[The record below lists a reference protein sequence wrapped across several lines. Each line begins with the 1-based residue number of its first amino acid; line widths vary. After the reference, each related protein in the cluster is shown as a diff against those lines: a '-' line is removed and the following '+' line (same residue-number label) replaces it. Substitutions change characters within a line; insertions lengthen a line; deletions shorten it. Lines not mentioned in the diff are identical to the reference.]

1 MEFLLLLLILAV
13 IQTMQLWYFVIM
25 LFNLKKKTYSF
36 SSFVLYT
43 QTPRKPVFFYIV
55 YKMKVYLPWLGCRFA
70 LYKIHTF
77 LSQPCHTF
85 PLQNTHLP
93 LTTMPHTPSSKYTLS
108 SHNPATL
115 PLYKIHTS
123 LSPSCHTPS
132 TKYIPSPHNHATHSL
147 YKIHTFL
154 SQPCH
159 TLLLQITHL
168 PLTTMPHFASTKYT
182 PSSHNHA
189 TPSLYKIHTF
199 KCKVI
204 YLQF

>member
-1 MEFLLLLLILAV
+1 LWVNNLCSEMEFLLLLLILAV

-93 LTTMPHTPSSKYTLS
+93 LTTMPHTPSTKYTPS
-108 SHNPATL
+108 S
-115 PLYKIHTS
+115 
-123 LSPSCHTPS
+123 
-132 TKYIPSPHNHATHSL
+132 HNHATHSL
-147 YKIHTFL
+147 YKLHTFL

-159 TLLLQITHL
+159 TLPLQNTHL

>member
-1 MEFLLLLLILAV
+1 MWVNNLCSEMEFLLLLLILAV

-25 LFNLKKKTYSF
+25 LFNLKKNTYSF

-93 LTTMPHTPSSKYTLS
+93 LTTMPHP
-108 SHNPATL
+108 
-115 PLYKIHTS
+115 
-123 LSPSCHTPS
+123 PS
-132 TKYIPSPHNHATHSL
+132 TKYIPSNVRWFIYSFNVIWLEYYISL
-147 YKIHTFL
+147 L
-154 SQPCH
+154 NV
-159 TLLLQITHL
+159 LLEIIG
-168 PLTTMPHFASTKYT
+168 
-182 PSSHNHA
+182 
-189 TPSLYKIHTF
+189 SLRR
-199 KCKVI
+199 VI
-204 YLQF
+204 PIMCAFEDKW